1 MLLKNFRLLAMLV
14 MILLLNG
21 CGNKGALHLPEET
34 AETFF
39 LKETADIQ

>member
-1 MLLKNFRLLAMLV
+1 MLV
-14 MILLLNG
+14 ILLLNG

-39 LKETADIQ
+39 LKETSDTQ